1 MPSIITDPRSINI
14 SFIRKVDSS
23 KHDDIFSIVPNDS
36 CDRIFNTSYRD
47 GINKIRNTNKVSEYE
62 IYDFLE
68 NMFTL
73 LPLDE
78 DPFRF
83 VQITAPSFPPV
94 MLNVEKLSREEVRE
108 SVANIVKNTIR
119 NWPSGKKYTDTI
131 TVPLEM
137 VDLNTN
143 RPVTRSMSRAI

>member
-1 MPSIITDPRSINI
+1 MPSTIADPRSLNI
-14 SFIRKVDSS
+14 SFIRKIDNS
-23 KHDDIFSIVPNDS
+23 KHDDILSIVPNET
-36 CDRIFNTSYRD
+36 CDKIFNTSYRD
-47 GINKIRNTNKVSEYE
+47 GINKIRNTNQISEYE

-94 MLNVEKLSREEVRE
+94 LLNIEKLSREEVRE
-108 SVANIVKNTIR
+108 SIANVVKNTIR
-119 NWPSGKKYTDTI
+119 NWPTGKKFVKSLP
-131 TVPLEM
+131 VPLENEE
-137 VDLNTN
+137 LNH